1 MNEKVLGYVAIGGV
15 GAFMLYV
22 LSKSNQY
29 MDSQVRLAN
38 AYAKA
43 LDEGRVAPPPMV
55 VGANGMMSPYM
66 PMGSP
71 MMRNNPSTH
80 KRKSRKKKK

>member
-1 MNEKVLGYVAIGGV
+1 MNEKALGYVAIGSI
-15 GAFMLYV
+15 GAFMLYA

-29 MDSQVRLAN
+29 VNSQVRLAD

-55 VGANGMMSPYM
+55 MGANGMMSPYM

-71 MMRNNPSTH
+71 MMRNNPSTR